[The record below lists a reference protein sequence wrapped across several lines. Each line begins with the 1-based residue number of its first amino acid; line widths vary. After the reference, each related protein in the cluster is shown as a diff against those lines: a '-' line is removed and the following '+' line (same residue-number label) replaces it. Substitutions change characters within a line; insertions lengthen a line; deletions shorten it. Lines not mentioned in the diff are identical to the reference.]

1 MSSPPLV
8 AAPFSRVQE
17 IRHLMAS
24 REAPFPGGLWGRRG
38 KEGQD
43 SHPNC
48 LRHTGRISTLVIA
61 WLSEEFTSQREQIQ
75 STRPHSHVWPGTHAW
90 PGTRCSATF
99 PGLLSLFQ
107 ALPAFL
113 SLQPTLPVF
122 TEPQK
127 APLTPSSMQPHGH
140 LPVEALPGPLSR
152 TAPQSLSHWSPNRAY
167 LFRFP
172 SFPTRKTQAGFCF
185 QSSVAI

>member
-1 MSSPPLV
+1 MSSLLFRVVMSPPPLV

-17 IRHLMAS
+17 IRHLVAS
-24 REAPFPGGLWGRRG
+24 REAPFPGGLWGRGRG

-61 WLSEEFTSQREQIQ
+61 WLSEEFTSRREQIQ
-75 STRPHSHVWPGTHAW
+75 STRPHSHVWPGT
-90 PGTRCSATF
+90 RCSATF
-99 PGLLSLFQ
+99 PGLLSPFQ
-107 ALPAFL
+107 ALPAFM

-127 APLTPSSMQPHGH
+127 GPPHPLFHAAPRSPPSRGPSW
-140 LPVEALPGPLSR
+140 AL
-152 TAPQSLSHWSPNRAY
+152 
-167 LFRFP
+167 
-172 SFPTRKTQAGFCF
+172 
-185 QSSVAI
+185 I